1 MAAIIAG
8 QNIQKR
14 STSKCPTQYTAT
26 NTTATAIIHPIEIPA
41 MAPGDKPV
49 SVISAWPQFGS
60 SSAKKKKIKGV
71 STELREQCVR
81 GFHMRETTLVQHTAL
96 CHCVSQ
102 ENVIQL
108 KPVYS
113 NPPLSLPPLH
123 PSWSQLSRSSSL
135 SRTIFASPLRVGDGG
150 TQKLSNVV
158 SWS

>member
-1 MAAIIAG
+1 MQPIA
-8 QNIQKR
+8 QPR
-14 STSKCPTQYTAT
+14 RLYTLLKFLQWHQAT
-26 NTTATAIIHPIEIPA
+26 NLSLLSLLGHNLVHRLP
-41 MAPGDKPV
+41 
-49 SVISAWPQFGS
+49 
-60 SSAKKKKIKGV
+60 KKKIKGV